1 MIQQASSPEDVL
13 VTLCL
18 SSPTL
23 GRALVTWKSFQIR
36 KSEWK
41 PQSWW
46 LPSPRNPALPTPS
59 QSVSNP
65 LPQQGI
71 PFLLRLPESV
81 SVACIKEI
89 SSDSTALGQYLKG
102 FLFSWGECG
111 CTQKDKLRPKDENQ
125 DFQSTWLKKTFHP
138 PEHAGIIKDW
148 MSQRS
153 VHKFS

>member
-1 MIQQASSPEDVL
+1 MFWWHCACPAPLLGGHWWPGSPSKSERQNGNHSHDDCLLLWTLLSQPLPSSVSSPF
-13 VTLCL
+13 
-18 SSPTL
+18 S
-23 GRALVTWKSFQIR
+23 
-36 KSEWK
+36 
-41 PQSWW
+41 
-46 LPSPRNPALPTPS
+46 
-59 QSVSNP
+59 
-65 LPQQGI
+65 QQGI
-71 PFLLRLPESV
+71 PFLLRLPESI
-81 SVACIKEI
+81 SIACIKEI

-111 CTQKDKLRPKDENQ
+111 CTQKAKLRPKDENQ